1 MIETIPKQNV
11 EQTSIDSLLAT
22 DDMTKQ
28 CVQWLDLHQHE
39 IVSTN
44 FDIIDVTNTNSS
56 EGHEVDTN
64 NNNKSSSYV
73 EIRTCDKIFPPGHCE
88 CKKDEQYLN
97 NKIHKDNQVTQT
109 DFSTPN
115 SNCDNSATTNQTSLV
130 RENKTTEIFLN
141 VEAHYQTSSP
151 LLIRPILKK
160 SSEKRSNKEIN
171 ISNQE
176 TANES
181 QSNFECTKSSS
192 VSFLLPSENKY
203 ISKDVVDSKMASK
216 EEQNFEKNDLT
227 CPPESG
233 VRVEKGQCVQN
244 LQISSNE
251 TNQLRMSRPSSF
263 SDSDISD
270 DENAQ
275 DKILPIKKI
284 DEMMKAPLNV
294 EEGGR
299 YSILNKDFSSKV
311 KEKSVY
317 SQEVE
322 TLRKEIIYHH
332 EKCEVS
338 LKKSFKTSSFTVP
351 KKTENVII
359 DHSGYSSGE
368 STDTLLEEARNYVQ
382 MAKEKIVTVED
393 WKVIEEKKKKYRKR

>member
-1 MIETIPKQNV
+1 M
-11 EQTSIDSLLAT
+11 S
-22 DDMTKQ
+22 
-28 CVQWLDLHQHE
+28 
-39 IVSTN
+39 
-44 FDIIDVTNTNSS
+44 
-56 EGHEVDTN
+56 
-64 NNNKSSSYV
+64 
-73 EIRTCDKIFPPGHCE
+73 
-88 CKKDEQYLN
+88 
-97 NKIHKDNQVTQT
+97 
-109 DFSTPN
+109 
-115 SNCDNSATTNQTSLV
+115 
-130 RENKTTEIFLN
+130 
-141 VEAHYQTSSP
+141 
-151 LLIRPILKK
+151 
-160 SSEKRSNKEIN
+160 
-171 ISNQE
+171 
-176 TANES
+176 
-181 QSNFECTKSSS
+181 
-192 VSFLLPSENKY
+192 
-203 ISKDVVDSKMASK
+203 
-216 EEQNFEKNDLT
+216 

-317 SQEVE
+317 TQEIE
-322 TLRKEIIYHH
+322 TLRKEIILHH

-338 LKKSFKTSSFTVP
+338 LQKSFKTSNFTVQ
-351 KKTENVII
+351 KKTENVIT
-359 DHSGYSSGE
+359 DPSGYSSGE